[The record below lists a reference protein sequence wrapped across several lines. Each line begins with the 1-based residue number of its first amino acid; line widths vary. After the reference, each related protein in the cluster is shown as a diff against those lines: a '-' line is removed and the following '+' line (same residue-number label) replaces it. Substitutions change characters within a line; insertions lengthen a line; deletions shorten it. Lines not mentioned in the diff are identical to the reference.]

1 MKIELRDFQKE
12 AVRQLLARLENA
24 RLGCRLGVTQAVGLT
39 STTGAG
45 KTVIA
50 AAVIEAMLVGSTEF
64 NTVADP
70 EAVFLWMTDLPDLN
84 AQTIDKIID
93 SSDLRYDRLV
103 EVSGTFNDEILD
115 PGKIYVLNTQKLNAK
130 ADLVKKGPLVH
141 RNFTF
146 WDVVRRTIEDEH
158 RTLYLVVD
166 EAHRGMTEDRKIE
179 EANSIIQRFI
189 KGYPE
194 EAMPAVPIVV
204 GISATPARFQT
215 VVENAGRTVSIW
227 PVPPADVRASGLI
240 KDRTLAEYAG
250 ENQTDAMAMFPEAVR
265 AWKEATDQW
274 AAYQTA
280 HPVAGERAVIPAL
293 IVQVENEGANR
304 ITLTPLDTLVRMITD
319 IAGPLPD
326 SAFAHAFGE
335 GKPESVGQRT
345 VRYVEPP
352 KISRDTDARVI
363 FFKTSLG
370 TGWDCPRAEVLFS
383 FRRSIDPTTIAQTI
397 GRMVRTPLARRVD
410 EDERLNTGYVFLP
423 HYNETA
429 VKTIVTR
436 LNQLGNEGVAAG
448 FARRNQMITLTL
460 RRDADRVVE
469 EICTVPTYQ
478 VPAPRQRA
486 QVRTLLDLANFLS
499 RNGIDPAAN
508 AREIRACAEA
518 LIADRAALEGDVRFD
533 QEVDEQGTITV
544 RIADLA
550 PGTVGLDAATT
561 QELQASEESIGRL
574 YGAAGRKLTNE
585 IAAEYVRRR
594 LPTVAMG
601 RARLEVFA
609 LSTRTTVLDDLN
621 RHAFGRIDALRQS
634 HGRAAD
640 GLAPSQQRRYR
651 EILRQ
656 ASDPSVHQMQLSETI
671 IVEKGTVDWAK
682 HLYVDA
688 RGEAPIKL
696 NRWEG
701 PTIQDEIVRPE
712 TLGWLRNTV
721 DREGQSFCI
730 PWRKGNDWA
739 PFFPDFLVVRQD
751 GEGAKV
757 DIFDPHDHDRSD
769 AVAKAKGLSAY
780 AARHADVV
788 GHVDLIA
795 KVGDRLRRLHLEQG
809 AIRAEVDRMG
819 DSLAELRNLYL
830 REG

>member
-24 RLGCRLGVTQAVGLT
+24 RLGCRLGVNQAVGLT
-39 STTGAG
+39 ATTGAG

-50 AAVIEAMLVGSTEF
+50 AAVIEAILLGSNEF
-64 NTVADP
+64 NTIADP
-70 EAVFLWMTDLPDLN
+70 DAVFLWMTDLPDLN
-84 AQTIDKIID
+84 AQTADKILD
-93 SSDLRYDRLV
+93 SSDLRLDRLV
-103 EVSGTFNDEILD
+103 EVAGTFNQEMLD
-115 PGKIYVLNTQKLNAK
+115 PGKIYVLNTQKLSAK

-146 WDVVRRTIEDEH
+146 WDVVRRTIDDGQQ
-158 RTLYLVVD
+158 TLYLVVD
-166 EAHRGMTEDRKIE
+166 EAHRGMTEDRKVE

-194 EAMPAVPIVV
+194 EGMPAVPIVI
-204 GISATPARFQT
+204 GISATPARFQA

-227 PVPPADVRASGLI
+227 QVPPADVRASGLI

-265 AWKEATDQW
+265 AWKDATDQW
-274 AAYQTA
+274 AAYQAA
-280 HPVAGERAVIPAL
+280 HPIPGERTVIPAL
-293 IVQVENEGANR
+293 IVQVENEGAGR
-304 ITLTPLDTLVRMITD
+304 TTLTPLDALIRQITD

-335 GKPESVGQRT
+335 GRPEPAGSRT
-345 VRYVEPP
+345 IRYIEPP
-352 KISRDTDARVI
+352 KISRDEDARVI
-363 FFKTSLG
+363 FFKQSLG

-397 GRMVRTPLARRVD
+397 GRMVRTPLARRID
-410 EDERLNTGYVFLP
+410 EDDRLNTGYVFLP
-423 HYNETA
+423 HYNDTA
-429 VKTIVTR
+429 VRTIISR
-436 LNQLGNEGVAAG
+436 LNELGNEGVSAG

-460 RRDADRVVE
+460 RHEATEVVDEIRRVQ
-469 EICTVPTYQ
+469 TYQ
-478 VPAPRQRA
+478 VPAPRKRA

-499 RNGIDPAAN
+499 RNGLDPAAN
-508 AREIRACAEA
+508 AREIRACAQV
-518 LIADRAALEGDVRFD
+518 LVTHRDALEGDAHFG

-544 RIADLA
+544 KIADLA

-561 QELQASEESIGRL
+561 EELPASDESIGRL
-574 YGAAGRKLTNE
+574 FAAAGRKLTNE
-585 IAAEYVRRR
+585 VAAEYVRCR
-594 LPTVAMG
+594 LQAVPIG
-601 RARLEVFA
+601 RAKLEAFA
-609 LSTRTTVLDDLN
+609 LSTRTTILDSLN
-621 RHAFGRIDALRQS
+621 RHASDRIDALRQS
-634 HGRAAD
+634 CGRAAD
-640 GLAPSQQRRYR
+640 ALVPTQQRRYR

-656 ASDPSVHQMQLSETI
+656 AADPSVHQMQLSETI
-671 IVEKGTVDWAK
+671 IVEKGTADWAK

-696 NRWEG
+696 NKWEG
-701 PTIQDEIVRPE
+701 PTITGEITRPE

-721 DREGQSFCI
+721 DREGQSFCV

-739 PFFPDFLVVRQD
+739 PFFPDFLVVRRD
-751 GEGAKV
+751 GDGAKV

-780 AARHADVV
+780 AAKHADVV

-795 KVGDRLRRLHLEQG
+795 KVGDRLRRLHLERG
-809 AIRAEVDRMG
+809 AIREEVDRIG
-819 DSLAELRNLYL
+819 DSLAELRSLYL